1 MNIKRMRKYLLTLVL
16 RPDADRK
23 AAKAE
28 IEEVLANASGKIESE
43 EELAAKKLAYEIK
56 KAKDGVYLLLRLS
69 GAAELPARLSEVL
82 RVSDHPLRF
91 MITAETSQKQE
102 TPKKKEKVSKK

>member
-1 MNIKRMRKYLLTLVL
+1 MRKYLLTLVL

-28 IEEVLANASGKIESE
+28 IEEVLAQVEGKIESE

-56 KAKDGVYLLLRLS
+56 KTRDGVYLLLHLS
-69 GAAELPARLSEVL
+69 GTTELPAKLDEVL
-82 RVSDHPLRF
+82 RISDHPLRF
-91 MITAETSQKQE
+91 MITTEVEKKVQE
-102 TPKKKEKVSKK
+102 PKKKEKVNKK